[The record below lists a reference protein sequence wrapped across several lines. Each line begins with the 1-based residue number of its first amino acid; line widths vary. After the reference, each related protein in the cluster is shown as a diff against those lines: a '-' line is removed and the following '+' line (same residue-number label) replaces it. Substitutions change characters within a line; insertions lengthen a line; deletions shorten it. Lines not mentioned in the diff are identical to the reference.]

1 VYYFIYKKKEDM
13 KNLRECLNE
22 AQINESKRIYV
33 LVLGENHEGIYDLI
47 AAYTDERKAK
57 VAMEEYEKTHK
68 IASSDYVEVIEVDLH

>member
-1 VYYFIYKKKEDM
+1 M
-13 KNLRECLNE
+13 KSLQECLNE

-33 LVLGENHEGIYDLI
+33 LVLCESYEGIYDFI

-68 IASSDYVEVIEVDLH
+68 IVSPDYIELVGVDLH